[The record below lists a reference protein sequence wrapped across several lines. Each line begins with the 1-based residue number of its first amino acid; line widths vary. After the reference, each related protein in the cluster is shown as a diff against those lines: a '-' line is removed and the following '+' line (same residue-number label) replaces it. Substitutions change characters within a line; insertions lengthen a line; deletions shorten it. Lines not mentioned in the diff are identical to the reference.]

1 MRSVRRMIFT
11 SIAIVGMMG
20 LTTGMGNA
28 AGSMS
33 YSDETPRV
41 GGTTGSGAGGTA
53 TPGSELGA
61 RTTIRQDFTVE
72 RVDPGMGTGRGGTM
86 GTGAGGTME
95 RGTGGTM
102 ERGTGGTMDM
112 DRGTGGTMDRGTGGT
127 MDRGTGGTYDRGTG
141 GTTIDRDTGTM
152 DRGTGGTRDMDRGTG
167 GTLDRGTGGTT
178 GTGTGGGVETDDTG
192 EGGK

>member
-11 SIAIVGMMG
+11 TIAIVGMMG

-28 AGSMS
+28 GSMS
-33 YSDETPRV
+33 YSGETPRV

-95 RGTGGTM
+95 RGTGGTTID
-102 ERGTGGTMDM
+102 RDTGTM
-112 DRGTGGTMDRGTGGT
+112 
-127 MDRGTGGTYDRGTG
+127 
-141 GTTIDRDTGTM
+141 DRDTGTM
-152 DRGTGGTRDMDRGTG
+152 DRGTGGTMDMEKGTG
-167 GTLDRGTGGTT
+167 GMT
-178 GTGTGGGVETDDTG
+178 GTGTGGGVDTDTG
-192 EGGK
+192 GGGE

>member
-86 GTGAGGTME
+86 GTG
-95 RGTGGTM
+95 TGGTM

-112 DRGTGGTMDRGTGGT
+112 DRDTGGTMDMDRDTGGT
-127 MDRGTGGTYDRGTG
+127 MDM
-141 GTTIDRDTGTM
+141 DRD
-152 DRGTGGTRDMDRGTG
+152 TG
-167 GTLDRGTGGTT
+167 GTLDRGTGGTMGTGTGGTTGNGTMGNGGTGT
-178 GTGTGGGVETDDTG
+178 GTGTGGTG
-192 EGGK
+192 GGGK

>member
-11 SIAIVGMMG
+11 TLAIVGMMG

-28 AGSMS
+28 GSMS
-33 YSDETPRV
+33 YSGETPRV

-72 RVDPGMGTGRGGTM
+72 RVDPGMGTGTGGTM
-86 GTGAGGTME
+86 GT
-95 RGTGGTM
+95 GTGGTM

-112 DRGTGGTMDRGTGGT
+112 DRD
-127 MDRGTGGTYDRGTG
+127 
-141 GTTIDRDTGTM
+141 
-152 DRGTGGTRDMDRGTG
+152 TG
-167 GTLDRGTGGTT
+167 GTLDRGNGGTMGTGTGGTTGNGTMGNGGTGT
-178 GTGTGGGVETDDTG
+178 GTGTGGTG
-192 EGGK
+192 GGGK

>member
-11 SIAIVGMMG
+11 TLAIVGMMG

-28 AGSMS
+28 GSMS
-33 YSDETPRV
+33 YSGETPRV

-72 RVDPGMGTGRGGTM
+72 RVEPGMETGRGGTM
-86 GTGAGGTME
+86 GTG
-95 RGTGGTM
+95 TGGTM
-102 ERGTGGTMDM
+102 E
-112 DRGTGGTMDRGTGGT
+112 RGTGGTMDRGTGGT
-127 MDRGTGGTYDRGTG
+127 MDRGTGGTFDRGTG

-152 DRGTGGTRDMDRGTG
+152 DMEKDPGGMMDMDS
-167 GTLDRGTGGTT
+167 GTGGTT

>member
-28 AGSMS
+28 GSMS
-33 YSDETPRV
+33 YSGETPRV

-86 GTGAGGTME
+86 GTG
-95 RGTGGTM
+95 TGGTM

-112 DRGTGGTMDRGTGGT
+112 DRDTGGTMD
-127 MDRGTGGTYDRGTG
+127 MDRD
-141 GTTIDRDTGTM
+141 
-152 DRGTGGTRDMDRGTG
+152 TG
-167 GTLDRGTGGTT
+167 GTLDRGTGGTMGTGTGGTTGNGTMGNGGTGT
-178 GTGTGGGVETDDTG
+178 GTGTGGTG
-192 EGGK
+192 GGGK